1 MINRIKNRSS
11 VKNEMG
17 FTLIE
22 LIITILLSGIVIIII
37 TLTLISGVRGLDAI
51 YSQRRLI
58 QEGELGLAK
67 FTREATLINTI
78 NTATATQLSF
88 LTNQFPEVTTIDIN
102 VGGLYRTVDSGP
114 QLMVANIDA
123 GNSFFTYFDID
134 GIELTLPA
142 SIADI
147 NRIQLT
153 LTMKHLN
160 QSMSLTADVF
170 PVVIRFES

>member
-1 MINRIKNRSS
+1 
-11 VKNEMG
+11 MG

-67 FTREATLINTI
+67 FSREATLINTI
-78 NTATATQLSF
+78 NIATAAQLSI
-88 LTNQFPEVTTIDIN
+88 LTNQFPGTTVYDIN
-102 VGGLYRTVDSGP
+102 VGGLYRTVGSGQ

-123 GNSFFTYFDID
+123 GSSFFTYFDIN
-134 GIELTLPA
+134 GVPTL
-142 SIADI
+142 IINNI

-160 QSMSLTADVF
+160 QSMILTADVF
-170 PVVIRFES
+170 PVVIRFEL